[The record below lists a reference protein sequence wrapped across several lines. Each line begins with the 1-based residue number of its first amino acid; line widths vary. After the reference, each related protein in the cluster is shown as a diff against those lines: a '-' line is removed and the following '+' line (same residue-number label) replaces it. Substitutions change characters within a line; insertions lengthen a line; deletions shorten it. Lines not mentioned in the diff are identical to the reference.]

1 MFYRIEVTLL
11 QHHCLQTLLSLQA
24 FSIVGVNY
32 GTDLSTLNTNFQA
45 PFYVKKFLMHEIK
58 K

>member
-1 MFYRIEVTLL
+1 MEVTLL